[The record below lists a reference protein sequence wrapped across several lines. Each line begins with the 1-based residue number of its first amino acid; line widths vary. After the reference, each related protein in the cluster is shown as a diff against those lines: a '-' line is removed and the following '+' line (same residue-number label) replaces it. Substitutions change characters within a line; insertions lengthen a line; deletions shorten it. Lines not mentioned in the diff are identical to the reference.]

1 MKRIIATLLVAIMLV
16 PTASLTAGEGMWIPL
31 LMKKLNYK
39 DMRKA
44 GLKLSVKD
52 MYSVN
57 HGSLK
62 DAIVSLNGGSCTA
75 EIISSKGLLLTN
87 HHCGFDA
94 IRSHSTVEDNYLEDG
109 FWAMNMSE
117 ELPNPGMFVS
127 FLIRME
133 DVTKEINK
141 VLTDDMSESER
152 SKAAAAASEALIE
165 KATKGTDYR
174 ADVETFYH
182 GNEFYLFVY
191 QRYTDIRMVGAPP
204 SSIGKFGG
212 DTDNWMW
219 PRHTGDFSMF
229 RVYADKKNQPADY
242 SADNVPLKPKHHLPV
257 SLKGVEDGDF
267 AMVWGYPGST
277 DRYLSSWGVKQAVDL
292 HNPTVVD
299 IRAAKLAVLRKYM
312 NAEEEVKIQ
321 LASSYARTANYWKY
335 YIGQTEQL
343 VNNNVHSKKAALEAD
358 FTTWVNAK
366 PTRQAKY
373 GETLKLTEDYYAA
386 TDKGV
391 KNNVYLME
399 AVVRGPSAAL
409 FAYRMSSALKRGMSD
424 QAMMDRMSRALKDQ
438 AAEHFSTF
446 HAESDRDLMAVLWQM
461 YANNVPR
468 DQLPAFISDVAASG
482 EGFSVFADVI
492 YEESIFMSEE
502 RFTEFLASPDSA
514 ILADDPLT
522 KVADGFREA
531 YFGSRDEAL
540 ENSQA
545 RAYRLWTAGVREMMP
560 DHNWSA
566 DANSTMRMTYGH
578 VGSYVPKDGVIYNH
592 YTTLEG
598 VMEKEDPNN
607 PEFVVPPRLK
617 ELYNAKD
624 YGRYAD
630 KNGNLPI
637 GVISGNDITG
647 GNSGSP
653 LINAKGELIGCAFDG
668 NWESMS
674 GDIFFEDELQRCISV
689 DVRYILF
696 VIDKYAGAGHLVDEM
711 TLR

>member
-1 MKRIIATLLVAIMLV
+1 MLV

-152 SKAAAAASEALIE
+152 SKAASAASKALIE
-165 KATKGTDYR
+165 EATKDTDYR

-277 DRYLSSWGVKQAVDL
+277 DRYLSSWGVEQAVDL

-312 NAEEEVKIQ
+312 NADETVKIQ

-343 VNNNVHSKKAALEAD
+343 VNNNVHSKKTALEAD
-358 FTTWVNAK
+358 FTMWVNAK
-366 PTRQAKY
+366 PARQAKY
-373 GETLKLTEDYYAA
+373 GETLKLMEDYYAA

-409 FAYRMSSALKRGMSD
+409 FAYRMASALKRGISD

-438 AAEHFSTF
+438 ATEHFSTF
-446 HAESDRDLMAVLWQM
+446 HAESDRDLMAVLWEM

-482 EGFSVFADVI
+482 EGFINFADVI

>member
-482 EGFSVFADVI
+482 EGFSVFAEVI

-502 RFTEFLASPDSA
+502 RFEQFLASPDSA

>member
-424 QAMMDRMSRALKDQ
+424 QAMMDRMSRTLKDQ

-502 RFTEFLASPDSA
+502 RFEQFLASPDSA

>member
-1 MKRIIATLLVAIMLV
+1 
-16 PTASLTAGEGMWIPL
+16 
-31 LMKKLNYK
+31 
-39 DMRKA
+39 
-44 GLKLSVKD
+44 
-52 MYSVN
+52 
-57 HGSLK
+57 
-62 DAIVSLNGGSCTA
+62 
-75 EIISSKGLLLTN
+75 
-87 HHCGFDA
+87 
-94 IRSHSTVEDNYLEDG
+94 
-109 FWAMNMSE
+109 
-117 ELPNPGMFVS
+117 
-127 FLIRME
+127 
-133 DVTKEINK
+133 
-141 VLTDDMSESER
+141 
-152 SKAAAAASEALIE
+152 
-165 KATKGTDYR
+165 
-174 ADVETFYH
+174 
-182 GNEFYLFVY
+182 
-191 QRYTDIRMVGAPP
+191 
-204 SSIGKFGG
+204 
-212 DTDNWMW
+212 
-219 PRHTGDFSMF
+219 
-229 RVYADKKNQPADY
+229 
-242 SADNVPLKPKHHLPV
+242 
-257 SLKGVEDGDF
+257 
-267 AMVWGYPGST
+267 
-277 DRYLSSWGVKQAVDL
+277 
-292 HNPTVVD
+292 
-299 IRAAKLAVLRKYM
+299 
-312 NAEEEVKIQ
+312 
-321 LASSYARTANYWKY
+321 
-335 YIGQTEQL
+335 
-343 VNNNVHSKKAALEAD
+343 
-358 FTTWVNAK
+358 
-366 PTRQAKY
+366 
-373 GETLKLTEDYYAA
+373 
-386 TDKGV
+386 
-391 KNNVYLME
+391 
-399 AVVRGPSAAL
+399 
-409 FAYRMSSALKRGMSD
+409 
-424 QAMMDRMSRALKDQ
+424 MSRALKDQ
-438 AAEHFSTF
+438 ATEHFSTF
-446 HAESDRDLMAVLWQM
+446 HAESDRDLMAVLWEM

-482 EGFSVFADVI
+482 EGFINFADVI

>member
-468 DQLPAFISDVAASG
+468 DQLPAFISDVEASG

-502 RFTEFLASPDSA
+502 RFEQFLASPDSA

>member
-1 MKRIIATLLVAIMLV
+1 M
-16 PTASLTAGEGMWIPL
+16 
-31 LMKKLNYK
+31 
-39 DMRKA
+39 
-44 GLKLSVKD
+44 
-52 MYSVN
+52 
-57 HGSLK
+57 
-62 DAIVSLNGGSCTA
+62 
-75 EIISSKGLLLTN
+75 
-87 HHCGFDA
+87 
-94 IRSHSTVEDNYLEDG
+94 
-109 FWAMNMSE
+109 
-117 ELPNPGMFVS
+117 
-127 FLIRME
+127 
-133 DVTKEINK
+133 TKEINK

-335 YIGQTEQL
+335 YSGQTEQL

-373 GETLKLTEDYYAA
+373 GETLKLMEDYYAA

-468 DQLPAFISDVAASG
+468 DQLPAFISDVEASG

-502 RFTEFLASPDSA
+502 RFEQFLASPDSA

>member
-152 SKAAAAASEALIE
+152 SKAASAASKALIE
-165 KATKGTDYR
+165 EATKDTDYR

-229 RVYADKKNQPADY
+229 RVYADKKNQPAD
-242 SADNVPLKPKHHLPV
+242 
-257 SLKGVEDGDF
+257 
-267 AMVWGYPGST
+267 
-277 DRYLSSWGVKQAVDL
+277 
-292 HNPTVVD
+292 
-299 IRAAKLAVLRKYM
+299 
-312 NAEEEVKIQ
+312 
-321 LASSYARTANYWKY
+321 
-335 YIGQTEQL
+335 
-343 VNNNVHSKKAALEAD
+343 
-358 FTTWVNAK
+358 
-366 PTRQAKY
+366 
-373 GETLKLTEDYYAA
+373 
-386 TDKGV
+386 
-391 KNNVYLME
+391 
-399 AVVRGPSAAL
+399 
-409 FAYRMSSALKRGMSD
+409 
-424 QAMMDRMSRALKDQ
+424 
-438 AAEHFSTF
+438 
-446 HAESDRDLMAVLWQM
+446 
-461 YANNVPR
+461 
-468 DQLPAFISDVAASG
+468 
-482 EGFSVFADVI
+482 
-492 YEESIFMSEE
+492 
-502 RFTEFLASPDSA
+502 
-514 ILADDPLT
+514 
-522 KVADGFREA
+522 
-531 YFGSRDEAL
+531 
-540 ENSQA
+540 
-545 RAYRLWTAGVREMMP
+545 
-560 DHNWSA
+560 
-566 DANSTMRMTYGH
+566 
-578 VGSYVPKDGVIYNH
+578 
-592 YTTLEG
+592 
-598 VMEKEDPNN
+598 
-607 PEFVVPPRLK
+607 
-617 ELYNAKD
+617 
-624 YGRYAD
+624 
-630 KNGNLPI
+630 
-637 GVISGNDITG
+637 
-647 GNSGSP
+647 
-653 LINAKGELIGCAFDG
+653 
-668 NWESMS
+668 
-674 GDIFFEDELQRCISV
+674 
-689 DVRYILF
+689 
-696 VIDKYAGAGHLVDEM
+696 
-711 TLR
+711 

>member
-152 SKAAAAASEALIE
+152 SKAASAASKALIE
-165 KATKGTDYR
+165 EATKDTDYR

-277 DRYLSSWGVKQAVDL
+277 DRYLSSWGVEQAVDL

-312 NAEEEVKIQ
+312 NADETVKIQ

-343 VNNNVHSKKAALEAD
+343 VNNNVHSKKTALEAD
-358 FTTWVNAK
+358 FTMWVNAK
-366 PTRQAKY
+366 PARQAKY
-373 GETLKLTEDYYAA
+373 GETLKLMEDYYAA

-409 FAYRMSSALKRGMSD
+409 FAYRMASALKRGISD

-438 AAEHFSTF
+438 ATEHFSTF
-446 HAESDRDLMAVLWQM
+446 HAESDRDLMAVLWEM

-482 EGFSVFADVI
+482 EGFINFADVI

>member
-277 DRYLSSWGVKQAVDL
+277 DRYLSSWGVEQAVDL

-312 NAEEEVKIQ
+312 NADETVKIQ

-343 VNNNVHSKKAALEAD
+343 VNNNVHSKKTALEAD

-373 GETLKLTEDYYAA
+373 GETLKLMEDYYAA

-409 FAYRMSSALKRGMSD
+409 FAYRMASALKRGMSD

-446 HAESDRDLMAVLWQM
+446 HAESDRDLMAILWQM

-482 EGFSVFADVI
+482 EGFINFADVI

>member
-277 DRYLSSWGVKQAVDL
+277 DRYLSSWGVEQAVDL

-373 GETLKLTEDYYAA
+373 GETLKLMEDYYAA

-446 HAESDRDLMAVLWQM
+446 HAESDRDLMAILWQM

-468 DQLPAFISDVAASG
+468 DQLPAFISDVEASG
-482 EGFSVFADVI
+482 EGFSTFAEVI

-502 RFTEFLASPDSA
+502 RFEQFLASPDSA

-522 KVADGFREA
+522 KV
-531 YFGSRDEAL
+531 
-540 ENSQA
+540 
-545 RAYRLWTAGVREMMP
+545 
-560 DHNWSA
+560 
-566 DANSTMRMTYGH
+566 
-578 VGSYVPKDGVIYNH
+578 
-592 YTTLEG
+592 
-598 VMEKEDPNN
+598 
-607 PEFVVPPRLK
+607 
-617 ELYNAKD
+617 
-624 YGRYAD
+624 
-630 KNGNLPI
+630 
-637 GVISGNDITG
+637 
-647 GNSGSP
+647 
-653 LINAKGELIGCAFDG
+653 
-668 NWESMS
+668 
-674 GDIFFEDELQRCISV
+674 
-689 DVRYILF
+689 
-696 VIDKYAGAGHLVDEM
+696 
-711 TLR
+711 

>member
-152 SKAAAAASEALIE
+152 SKAASAASKALIE
-165 KATKGTDYR
+165 EATKDTDYR

-277 DRYLSSWGVKQAVDL
+277 DRYLSSWGVEQAVDL

-312 NAEEEVKIQ
+312 NADETVKIQ

-343 VNNNVHSKKAALEAD
+343 VNNNVHSKKTALEAD
-358 FTTWVNAK
+358 FTMWVNAK
-366 PTRQAKY
+366 PARQAKY
-373 GETLKLTEDYYAA
+373 GETLKLMEDYYAA

-409 FAYRMSSALKRGMSD
+409 FAYRMASALKRGISD

-438 AAEHFSTF
+438 ATEHFSTF
-446 HAESDRDLMAVLWQM
+446 HAESDRDLMAVLWEM

-482 EGFSVFADVI
+482 EGFINFADVI

-522 KVADGFREA
+522 IVADGFREA

>member
-152 SKAAAAASEALIE
+152 SKAASAASKALIE
-165 KATKGTDYR
+165 EATKGTDYR

-277 DRYLSSWGVKQAVDL
+277 DRYLSSWGVEQAVDL

-312 NAEEEVKIQ
+312 NADETVKIQ

-343 VNNNVHSKKAALEAD
+343 VNNNVHSKKTALEAD
-358 FTTWVNAK
+358 FTMWVNAK
-366 PTRQAKY
+366 PARQAKY
-373 GETLKLTEDYYAA
+373 GETLKLMEDYYAA

-409 FAYRMSSALKRGMSD
+409 FAYRMASALKRGISD

-438 AAEHFSTF
+438 ATEHFSTF
-446 HAESDRDLMAVLWQM
+446 HAESDRDLMAVLWEM

-482 EGFSVFADVI
+482 EGFINFADVI

>member
-133 DVTKEINK
+133 DVTKKINK

-152 SKAAAAASEALIE
+152 SKAASAASKALIE
-165 KATKGTDYR
+165 EATKDTDYR

-277 DRYLSSWGVKQAVDL
+277 DRYLSSWGVEQAVDL

-312 NAEEEVKIQ
+312 NADETVKIQ

-343 VNNNVHSKKAALEAD
+343 VNNNVHSKKTALEAD
-358 FTTWVNAK
+358 FTMWVNAK
-366 PTRQAKY
+366 PARQAKY
-373 GETLKLTEDYYAA
+373 GETLKLMEDYYAA

-409 FAYRMSSALKRGMSD
+409 FAYRMASALKRGISD

-438 AAEHFSTF
+438 ATEHFSTF
-446 HAESDRDLMAVLWQM
+446 HAESDRDLMAVLWEM

-482 EGFSVFADVI
+482 EGFINFADVI

>member
-1 MKRIIATLLVAIMLV
+1 MLV

-109 FWAMNMSE
+109 CWAMNMSE

-152 SKAAAAASEALIE
+152 SKAASAASKALIE
-165 KATKGTDYR
+165 EATKDTDYR

-277 DRYLSSWGVKQAVDL
+277 DRYLSSWGVEQAVDL

-312 NAEEEVKIQ
+312 NADETVKIQ

-343 VNNNVHSKKAALEAD
+343 VNNNVHSKKTALEAD
-358 FTTWVNAK
+358 FTMWVNAK
-366 PTRQAKY
+366 PARQAKY
-373 GETLKLTEDYYAA
+373 GETLKLMEDYYAA

-409 FAYRMSSALKRGMSD
+409 FAYRMASALKRGISD

-438 AAEHFSTF
+438 ATEHFSTF
-446 HAESDRDLMAVLWQM
+446 HAESDRDLMAVLWEM

-482 EGFSVFADVI
+482 EGFINFADVI

-502 RFTEFLASPDSA
+502 RFTEFLASRDSA

-531 YFGSRDEAL
+531 YVGSRDEAL

-566 DANSTMRMTYGH
+566 DANSAMRMTYGH

>member
-117 ELPNPGMFVS
+117 ELPNPGMLVS

-373 GETLKLTEDYYAA
+373 GETLKLMEDYYAA

-482 EGFSVFADVI
+482 EGFSVFAEVI

-502 RFTEFLASPDSA
+502 RFEQFLASPDSA

>member
-373 GETLKLTEDYYAA
+373 GETLKLMEDYYAA

-468 DQLPAFISDVAASG
+468 DQLPAFISDVEASG
-482 EGFSVFADVI
+482 EGFSTFADVI

-502 RFTEFLASPDSA
+502 RFEQFLASPDSA

-624 YGRYAD
+624 YGRYPD